1 MLHQN
6 LPKCHYIIILMIRAY
21 FSYYR
26 FNQKKFF
33 LIVENFLS
41 IENFL
46 IFTSECRKMIRY
58 TLKILQQMLQDF

>member
-1 MLHQN
+1 
-6 LPKCHYIIILMIRAY
+6 MIRAY